1 MLTGK
6 LPFYSLTKRQTYLLT
21 RQLVNSL
28 TKKEKE
34 TTMAKKDKKEKG
46 SGRLK
51 KKNVAQWL
59 VDLFNDNPEK
69 EYDVKELFTQL
80 KANNH
85 PAKMIIMDALS
96 DLVLDDYI
104 STDGNG
110 HYRNAVRSNV
120 MEGTF
125 VRKRNGRNSFVPD
138 DGGKSILVCERNSMH
153 ALDGDRVK
161 VTMLARRAGH
171 TREAEV
177 TEIIERANDTFVG
190 QLQVERGYGFLITES
205 RSLATD
211 IFIPKDKLNG
221 GQNGDKAVVK
231 IIEWPSDSKS
241 PIGKVVDILGK
252 QGENNAEM
260 HAILAQY
267 GLPYTYPEKVE
278 KAAEKLS
285 PDITPEEIARRE
297 DFREVTTFTID
308 PHDAKDFDDALSIR
322 LLQKGLWEVGVHIA
336 DVSHYVKEGDIIDKE
351 AVKRATSVY
360 LVDRTIPMLP
370 ERLCNFI
377 CSLRPDEEKLAYST
391 IFHMNDKG
399 EVVDWHLAHTVIKSN
414 RRFTYEEVQ
423 YILERNGV
431 ASEADL
437 NLPGD
442 HPEALPAGSAPEGE
456 YAEELI
462 QLDKFAKILRAKRF
476 KNGSIGFDR
485 SEVRFEVDEKG
496 HPISTYVKVAK
507 DANKLVEEFML
518 LANRSV
524 AQKIAVVPR
533 GKKPKVFVYRI
544 HDVPDPEK
552 MEKLSAFIA
561 RFGYKIRTDGTKT
574 EVSKSLNRL
583 LSDVKGRKEEE
594 VVEMVALR
602 AMMKARYS
610 THNIG
615 HYGLMFDYYTHFTSP
630 IRRYPDTMVHRLLT
644 RYAEGGR
651 SVSQKK
657 YEELCEQSSNME
669 QLAATAERAS
679 IKYKQVEF
687 MADRLGQEFNGTV
700 SGVTEFG
707 LYVEIDENSCEG
719 MIPLRMLLDDYYE
732 FDERN
737 FCLVGRRYH
746 KRYALGDKVRIRV
759 ERANLERRQL
769 DFALVSDESGD
780 VKRPAPSPADFSKG
794 GGKKADAKKKNKRPR
809 GGRAKRAK

>member
-1 MLTGK
+1 
-6 LPFYSLTKRQTYLLT
+6 
-21 RQLVNSL
+21 
-28 TKKEKE
+28 
-34 TTMAKKDKKEKG
+34 MAKKDKKGG
-46 SGRLK
+46 SGSRLK
-51 KKNVAQWL
+51 KKAVAQQL
-59 VDLFNDNPEK
+59 VDLFNEFPEK
-69 EYDVKELFTQL
+69 EYDVKDLFAHF
-80 KANNH
+80 KASNH
-85 PAKMIIMDALS
+85 PAKMIVMDALN
-96 DLVLDDYI
+96 DLVLDDYVT
-104 STDGNG
+104 SDGQG

-138 DGGKSILVCERNSMH
+138 DGGKSILVCERNSLH
-153 ALDGDRVK
+153 VLDGDRVR

-177 TEIIERANDTFVG
+177 TEILERANDTFVG
-190 QLQVERGYGFLITES
+190 QLQVERGYGFLVTES
-205 RSLATD
+205 SSLAND

-322 LLQKGLWEVGVHIA
+322 QLQKGLWEVGVHIA

-391 IFHMNDKG
+391 IFHINDKG
-399 EVVDWHLAHTVIKSN
+399 EIKDWHLAHTVIKSN

-423 YILERNGV
+423 TILERNGV

-437 NLPGD
+437 NLPGE
-442 HPEALPAGSAPEGE
+442 HPEPLPAGAEPEGE
-456 YAEELI
+456 YATELI

-524 AQKIAVVPR
+524 AQMIAVVPR
-533 GKKPKVFVYRI
+533 GRKPKVFVYRI

-552 MEKLSAFIA
+552 MEKLSGFVA
-561 RFGYKIRTDGTKT
+561 RFGYKIRTEGTKT

-583 LSDVKGRKEEE
+583 LSDIKGKKEEE

-651 SVSQKK
+651 SVSQTK
-657 YEELCEQSSNME
+657 YEDLCEHASNME

-687 MADRLGQEFNGTV
+687 MADRIGQEFDGTV

-707 LYVEIDENSCEG
+707 LYVEITENSCEG
-719 MIPLRMLLDDYYE
+719 MVPLRLLLDDYYE

-737 FCLVGRRYH
+737 FCLVGRRYR
-746 KRYALGDKVRIRV
+746 KRYSLGDKVRIRV

-769 DFALVSDESGD
+769 DFALVGDEGGDIKPEKTAKSGG
-780 VKRPAPSPADFSKG
+780 APVPPPEAKKAK
-794 GGKKADAKKKNKRPR
+794 GGKKSYAKKNKRPR
-809 GGRAKRAK
+809 AGRAKRAAK

>member
-1 MLTGK
+1 
-6 LPFYSLTKRQTYLLT
+6 
-21 RQLVNSL
+21 
-28 TKKEKE
+28 
-34 TTMAKKDKKEKG
+34 MAKKDKKGG
-46 SGRLK
+46 SGSRLK
-51 KKNVAQWL
+51 KKAVAQQL
-59 VDLFNDNPEK
+59 VDLFNEFPEK
-69 EYDVKELFTQL
+69 EYDVKDLFAHF
-80 KANNH
+80 KASNH
-85 PAKMIIMDALS
+85 PAKMIVMDALN
-96 DLVLDDYI
+96 DLVLDDYVT
-104 STDGNG
+104 SDGQG

-138 DGGKSILVCERNSMH
+138 DGGKSILVCERNSLH
-153 ALDGDRVK
+153 ALDGDRVR

-177 TEIIERANDTFVG
+177 TEILERANDTFVG
-190 QLQVERGYGFLITES
+190 QLQVERGYGFLVTES
-205 RSLATD
+205 RSLAND

-285 PDITPEEIARRE
+285 PDITPEEISRRE

-322 LLQKGLWEVGVHIA
+322 QLQKGLWEVGVHIA

-391 IFHMNDKG
+391 IFHINDKG
-399 EVVDWHLAHTVIKSN
+399 EIKDWHLAHTVIKSN

-423 YILERNGV
+423 TILERNGV

-437 NLPGD
+437 NLPGE
-442 HPEALPAGSAPEGE
+442 HPEPLPAGAEPEGE
-456 YAEELI
+456 YAAELI

-524 AQKIAVVPR
+524 AQMIAVVPR
-533 GKKPKVFVYRI
+533 GRKPKVFVYRI

-552 MEKLSAFIA
+552 MEKLSGFVA
-561 RFGYKIRTDGTKT
+561 RFGYKIRTEGTKT

-583 LSDVKGRKEEE
+583 LSDIKGKKEEE

-651 SVSQKK
+651 SVSQTK
-657 YEELCEQSSNME
+657 YEDLCEHASNME

-687 MADRLGQEFNGTV
+687 MADRIGQEFDGTV

-707 LYVEIDENSCEG
+707 LYVEITENSCEG
-719 MIPLRMLLDDYYE
+719 MVPLRLLLDDYYE

-737 FCLVGRRYH
+737 FCLVGRRYR
-746 KRYALGDKVRIRV
+746 KRYSLGDKVRIRV

-769 DFALVSDESGD
+769 DFALVGDEGGDIKPEKAANSGG
-780 VKRPAPSPADFSKG
+780 APVPPPEAKKAK
-794 GGKKADAKKKNKRPR
+794 GGKKNYAKKNKRPR
-809 GGRAKRAK
+809 AGRAKRAAK

>member
-1 MLTGK
+1 MG
-6 LPFYSLTKRQTYLLT
+6 
-21 RQLVNSL
+21 
-28 TKKEKE
+28 KKEK
-34 TTMAKKDKKEKG
+34 KNP
-46 SGRLK
+46 SGRLRK
-51 KKNVAQWL
+51 AAAAKYLA
-59 VDLFNDNPEK
+59 DLFSQNPER
-69 EYDVKELFTQL
+69 EYNVKELFATL
-80 KANNH
+80 RAATH
-85 PAKMIIMDALS
+85 PEKMVVLDALRE
-96 DLVLDDYI
+96 LALDDYI
-104 STDGNG
+104 TTDGEGN
-110 HYRNAVRSNV
+110 YRNATRSNV

-138 DGGKSILVCERNSMH
+138 DGGKSILVCERNSLH
-153 ALDGDRVK
+153 ALDGDRVR
-161 VTMLARRAGH
+161 VTMLARREGH

-177 TEIIERANDTFVG
+177 TDILERANDTFVG
-190 QLQVERGYGFLITES
+190 QLQVERGYGFLVTES

-211 IFIPKDKLNG
+211 IFIPKDKLKG
-221 GQNGDKAVVK
+221 GVTGDKAVVK
-231 IIEWPSDSKS
+231 ITDWPSNSKS

-267 GLPYTYPEKVE
+267 GLPYSYPEKVE
-278 KAAEKLS
+278 QAAERLQ
-285 PDITPEEIARRE
+285 DGVTAEEIARRE

-322 LLQKGLWEVGVHIA
+322 QTGRGVWEIGVHIA
-336 DVSHYVKEGDIIDKE
+336 DVSHYVREGDIIDKE

-377 CSLRPDEEKLAYST
+377 CSLRQDEEKLTYST
-391 IFHMNDKG
+391 IFHINERG
-399 EVVDWHLAHTVIKSN
+399 EILDWHLAHTVIRSN

-423 YILERNGV
+423 NTLERNGE
-431 ASEADL
+431 ASAEDL
-437 NLPGD
+437 ALPGD
-442 HPEALPAGSAPEGE
+442 HPAPLPEGAEPEGE
-456 YAEELI
+456 YATELI
-462 QLDKFAKILRAKRF
+462 ALNRIAKILRAKRF

-485 SEVRFEVDEKG
+485 AEVRFEVDEKG
-496 HPISTYVKVAK
+496 HPVSTYVKVAK

-524 AQKIAVVPR
+524 AEMVARVPK
-533 GKKPKVFVYRI
+533 GKKSKTFVYRI

-561 RFGYKIRTDGTKT
+561 RFGYKIRTDGPKT

-583 LSDVKGRKEEE
+583 LSDVKGKKEED

-610 THNIG
+610 TKNIG

-651 SVSQKK
+651 SANAAK
-657 YEELCEQSSNME
+657 YEELCEHASDME

-687 MADRLGQEFNGTV
+687 MADRLGQEYDGKV

-707 LYVEIDENSCEG
+707 LYVEVDDTMCEG

-737 FCLVGRRYH
+737 FCLTGRRYH
-746 KRYALGDKVRIRV
+746 KRYGLGDRVRIRV

-769 DFALVSDESGD
+769 DFALIEDGQETSPRKQKGD
-780 VKRPAPSPADFSKG
+780 ASFPAKTEKKRKSRKG
-794 GGKKADAKKKNKRPR
+794 RHGR
-809 GGRAKRAK
+809 GATRMER

>member
-1 MLTGK
+1 ML
-6 LPFYSLTKRQTYLLT
+6 
-21 RQLVNSL
+21 QLNHFINH
-28 TKKEKE
+28 TIMARKEKNK
-34 TTMAKKDKKEKG
+34 AA
-46 SGRLK
+46 SRLK
-51 KKNVAQWL
+51 KKAVAQML
-59 VDLFNDNPEK
+59 VDMFNQEPEK
-69 EYDVKELFTQL
+69 DFDVKDLFVKF
-80 KANNH
+80 KAANH
-85 PAKMIIMDALS
+85 PTKMVVLDALS

-138 DGGKSILVCERNSMH
+138 DGGKSILVCERNSLH

-177 TEIIERANDTFVG
+177 TEILERANDTFVG
-190 QLQVERGYGFLITES
+190 QLQVEQGYGFLITES

-211 IFIPKDKLNG
+211 IFIPKDKLKG
-221 GQNGDKAVVK
+221 GKNGDKAVVK
-231 IIEWPSDSKS
+231 IVEWPTDSKS
-241 PIGKVVDILGK
+241 PIGKVIDILGK
-252 QGENNAEM
+252 QGENEAEM

-267 GLPYTYPEKVE
+267 GLPYKYPERVE
-278 KAAEKLS
+278 QAAEKLD
-285 PDITPEEIARRE
+285 PGITPEEIARRE

-308 PHDAKDFDDALSIR
+308 PHDAKDFDDALSVR
-322 LLQKGLWEVGVHIA
+322 ELGNGLWEVGVHIA

-351 AVKRATSVY
+351 AERRATSVY

-377 CSLRPDEEKLAYST
+377 CSLRPDEEKLAYSA
-391 IFHMNDKG
+391 IFKMNENA
-399 EVVDWHLAHTVIKSN
+399 EVLDWHLAHTVIRSN

-423 YILERNGV
+423 YIFERNGA
-431 ASEADL
+431 ASAEDL
-437 NLPGD
+437 AQPGE
-442 HPEALPAGSAPEGE
+442 HPERLPEGAAPEGE
-456 YAEELI
+456 YAAEL
-462 QLDKFAKILRAKRF
+462 LLLNRLAKCLREKRF

-485 SEVRFEVDEKG
+485 PEVRFEVDEKG

-518 LANRSV
+518 LANKSV
-524 AQKIAVVPR
+524 ATKMAVVPKGR
-533 GKKPKVFVYRI
+533 KPKVFPYRI

-561 RFGYKIRTDGTKT
+561 RFGYKIRTEGTKT

-583 LSDVKGRKEEE
+583 LDDVKGKKEEQ
-594 VVEMVALR
+594 VVELVALR

-610 THNIG
+610 IHNIG
-615 HYGLMFDYYTHFTSP
+615 HYGLMFQYYTHFTSP
-630 IRRYPDTMVHRLLT
+630 IRRYPDTLVHRLLT
-644 RYAEGGR
+644 RYEDGGR
-651 SVSQKK
+651 SVNATK
-657 YEELCEQSSNME
+657 YEDLCEHASNME

-687 MADRLGQEFNGTV
+687 MADRLGQEFEGSV

-707 LYVEIDENSCEG
+707 LYVEVDENKCEG

-737 FCLVGRRYH
+737 FCLVGRRYR
-746 KRYALGDKVRIRV
+746 KRYGLGDKVRIRV

-769 DFALVSDESGD
+769 DFALVDDGNGPVAEPTFREHLATE
-780 VKRPAPSPADFSKG
+780 KKNN
-794 GGKKADAKKKNKRPR
+794 KKAKKNKRGVR
-809 GGRAKRAK
+809 GKAKRFQK

>member
-1 MLTGK
+1 
-6 LPFYSLTKRQTYLLT
+6 
-21 RQLVNSL
+21 
-28 TKKEKE
+28 
-34 TTMAKKDKKEKG
+34 
-46 SGRLK
+46 LK
-51 KKNVAQWL
+51 KKAVAQTL
-59 VDLFNDNPEK
+59 VNIFNEQPAENFEIRTLFAR
-69 EYDVKELFTQL
+69 LGA
-80 KANNH
+80 ANH
-85 PAKMIIMDALS
+85 GTRSVVMDALN
-96 DLVLDDYI
+96 DLVLDDYVA
-104 STDGNG
+104 TDGKG

-125 VRKRNGRNSFVPD
+125 VRKRNGHNAFLPD
-138 DGGKSILVCERNSMH
+138 DGGKSILVCERNSLH
-153 ALDGDRVK
+153 ALDGDRVR

-177 TEIIERANDTFVG
+177 TDILERKNDTFVG

-205 RSLATD
+205 RALATD
-211 IFIPKDKLNG
+211 IFIPKEKLG
-221 GQNGDKAVVK
+221 GAKNGDKVVVK
-231 IIEWPSDSKS
+231 IVDWPTKSKS
-241 PIGKVVDILGK
+241 PVGKVVDILGK
-252 QGENNAEM
+252 QGDNTAEM

-267 GLPYTYPEKVE
+267 GLPYKYPERVE
-278 KAAEKLS
+278 QAAEKIE

-297 DFREVTTFTID
+297 DMREVTTFTID

-322 LLQKGLWEVGVHIA
+322 PVKGHRGVWEVGVHIA
-336 DVSHYVKEGDIIDKE
+336 DVSHYVKEGDIIDRE
-351 AVKRATSVY
+351 AQKRATSVY

-377 CSLRPDEEKLAYST
+377 CSLRPDEEKLTYST
-391 IFHMNDKG
+391 IFHLNEKA
-399 EVVDWHLAHTVIKSN
+399 EILDWHLAHTVIRSN

-423 YILERNGV
+423 SILEHNGV
-431 ASEADL
+431 ASAQDL
-437 NLPGD
+437 NLPGE
-442 HPEALPAGSAPEGE
+442 HPKALPAGSQPEGE

-462 QLDKFAKILRAKRF
+462 KLNQLAKLLRAKRF
-476 KNGSIGFDR
+476 KNGAIGFDR
-485 SEVRFEVDEKG
+485 SEMRFEIDEKG

-518 LANRSV
+518 LANRTV
-524 AQKIAVVPR
+524 AESIAVVPKGR
-533 GKKPKVFVYRI
+533 KPKVFPYRI

-552 MEKLSAFIA
+552 LEKLSAFVA

-574 EVSKSLNRL
+574 EVSKGLNHL
-583 LSDVKGRKEEE
+583 LEEVKGKKEEN

-615 HYGLMFDYYTHFTSP
+615 HYGLMFKYYTHFTSP

-651 SVSQKK
+651 SASQQK
-657 YEELCEQSSNME
+657 YEELCEHASDME
-669 QLAATAERAS
+669 QLATTAERAS

-687 MADRLGQEFNGTV
+687 MADRLGQEFEGTV

-707 LYVEIDENSCEG
+707 LYVEVDENACEG
-719 MIPLRMLLDDYYE
+719 MVPLRMLQDDYYE

-746 KRYALGDKVRIRV
+746 RRYSLGDKVRIRV

-769 DFALVSDESGD
+769 DFSLADEEAEKHTS
-780 VKRPAPSPADFSKG
+780 AAQTSK
-794 GGKKADAKKKNKRPR
+794 KQKKNRKK
-809 GGRAKRAK
+809 GK

>member
-1 MLTGK
+1 
-6 LPFYSLTKRQTYLLT
+6 
-21 RQLVNSL
+21 
-28 TKKEKE
+28 
-34 TTMAKKDKKEKG
+34 MAKKDKKGG
-46 SGRLK
+46 SGSRLK
-51 KKNVAQWL
+51 KKAVAQQL
-59 VDLFNDNPEK
+59 VDLFNEFPEK
-69 EYDVKELFTQL
+69 EYDVKDLFAHF
-80 KANNH
+80 KASNH
-85 PAKMIIMDALS
+85 PAKMIVMDALN
-96 DLVLDDYI
+96 DLVLDDYVT
-104 STDGNG
+104 SDGQG

-138 DGGKSILVCERNSMH
+138 DGGKSILVCERNSLH
-153 ALDGDRVK
+153 ALDGDRVR

-177 TEIIERANDTFVG
+177 TEILERANDTFVG
-190 QLQVERGYGFLITES
+190 QLQVERGYGFLVTES
-205 RSLATD
+205 RSLAND

-285 PDITPEEIARRE
+285 SDITPEEIARRE

-322 LLQKGLWEVGVHIA
+322 QLQKGLWEVGVHIA

-391 IFHMNDKG
+391 IFHINDKG
-399 EVVDWHLAHTVIKSN
+399 EIKDWHLAHTVIKSN

-423 YILERNGV
+423 TILERNGV

-437 NLPGD
+437 NLPGE
-442 HPEALPAGSAPEGE
+442 HPEPLPAGAEPEGE
-456 YAEELI
+456 YAAELI

-524 AQKIAVVPR
+524 AQMIAVVPR
-533 GKKPKVFVYRI
+533 GRKPKVFVYRI

-552 MEKLSAFIA
+552 MEKLSGFVA
-561 RFGYKIRTDGTKT
+561 RFGYKIRTEGTKT

-583 LSDVKGRKEEE
+583 LSDIKGKKEEE

-651 SVSQKK
+651 SVSQTK
-657 YEELCEQSSNME
+657 YEELCEHASNME

-687 MADRLGQEFNGTV
+687 MADRIGQEFDGTV

-707 LYVEIDENSCEG
+707 LYVEITENSCEG
-719 MIPLRMLLDDYYE
+719 MVPLRLLLDDYYE

-737 FCLVGRRYH
+737 FCLVGRRYR
-746 KRYALGDKVRIRV
+746 KRYSLGDKVRIRV

-769 DFALVSDESGD
+769 DFALVGDEGGDIKPEKVAKSGG
-780 VKRPAPSPADFSKG
+780 APVPPPEAKKAK
-794 GGKKADAKKKNKRPR
+794 GGKKNYAKKNKRPR
-809 GGRAKRAK
+809 AGRAKRAAK

>member
-1 MLTGK
+1 
-6 LPFYSLTKRQTYLLT
+6 
-21 RQLVNSL
+21 
-28 TKKEKE
+28 
-34 TTMAKKDKKEKG
+34 MAKKDKKEKG

-59 VDLFNDNPEK
+59 VDLFNANPEK

-177 TEIIERANDTFVG
+177 TEILERANDTFVG

-241 PIGKVVDILGK
+241 PIGKVVDVLGK

-399 EVVDWHLAHTVIKSN
+399 EVVDWHLTHTVIKSN

-583 LSDVKGRKEEE
+583 LADVKGRKEEE

-687 MADRLGQEFNGTV
+687 MADRLGQEFDGTV

-707 LYVEIDENSCEG
+707 LYVEIDENACEG

-769 DFALVSDESGD
+769 DFALVSDESGE

-794 GGKKADAKKKNKRPR
+794 GGKKADTKKKNKRPR